1 MEIVYFRELVIVGE
15 RLLAFTELTEGTNT
29 SYGEYQSTIYVVVVR
44 RVYCSGFISTTCCL
58 DTLTGQVRV
67 RHRHH
72 GSAGQAYLR
81 RCMMQIHWY
90 QLHRVI
96 QSAICAHI
104 GLAEVFKTLSIWVNL
119 DQCLRLEWTTL
130 FWNVCM

>member
-1 MEIVYFRELVIVGE
+1 MYFRELVIVGE

-67 RHRHH
+67 RQRHH
-72 GSAGQAYLR
+72 GSSGQADLIRYECRASGIGFTDPSVVL
-81 RCMMQIHWY
+81 
-90 QLHRVI
+90 
-96 QSAICAHI
+96 CARTW
-104 GLAEVFKTLSIWVNL
+104 F
-119 DQCLRLEWTTL
+119 
-130 FWNVCM
+130 